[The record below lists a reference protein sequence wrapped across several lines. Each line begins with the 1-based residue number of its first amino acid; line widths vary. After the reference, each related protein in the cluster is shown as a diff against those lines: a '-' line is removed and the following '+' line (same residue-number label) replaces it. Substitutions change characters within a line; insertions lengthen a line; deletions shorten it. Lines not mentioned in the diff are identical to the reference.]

1 MVCPAKMCNNGSGNI
16 VDHHSELCI
25 GCGECI
31 SACTHNARVGLDD
44 FDSFMEDLKKG
55 IGIIAIVAPAS
66 AASFEGKYLNVN
78 GFLKS
83 LGVKGVFD
91 VSFGAELTVKSYV
104 DYMKKKKP
112 STVIAQPCP
121 ALVTFIE
128 LYRPE
133 LIPYLA
139 PADSPMMHTMKMIK
153 RYYPQYKN
161 YKIAAISPCY
171 AKRREFDACGMG
183 DYNVTFNSIQQ
194 YLDSGK
200 NRITN
205 YPEKDYDNPPAERAV
220 LFSSPGGLM
229 RTVGRYDPDV
239 NAHTRKIEGSPEV
252 YHYFAHL
259 SQSIKKG
266 NAPVYPLIDCLNC
279 HMGCNGGSGTGNRGK
294 HLDDVEYLVEKRAR
308 EVRQKYKPGRLAK
321 LFGKNKLEKILASH
335 WEEGLYTRSYVD
347 RSEIFKK
354 RVIAPSQADIDAV
367 FVKMHKHQPS
377 DIRNCG
383 ACGYRSCEQMAV
395 AIINGLNKRENCQ
408 YYVEIEKNL
417 NNEQKM
423 KDAVNTVLDR
433 VLGEMNKSIEGIS
446 SLSEGISSAAEYV
459 LSSSSAIEE
468 MVKNIHSI
476 DTTLDHNAVT
486 VLRLNESSAEGKKRI
501 ARIGELI
508 GDVSSQADA
517 LIQSCEVIG
526 DIADQTSI
534 LGMNAAIEAA
544 HAGEAVGKGFAV
556 VAAEIRKLAENS
568 GRQAKEISGNLGNI
582 KVLIDSSRESSG
594 SAQRQFDSIVSLIGA
609 VKEEAASI
617 KDVMDTQNSGG
628 NRVIS
633 SLSEINNLI
642 IKIRDESANLRTSGE
657 SIVRDVHSLK
667 AI

>member
-1 MVCPAKMCNNGSGNI
+1 
-16 VDHHSELCI
+16 
-25 GCGECI
+25 
-31 SACTHNARVGLDD
+31 
-44 FDSFMEDLKKG
+44 MEDLKKG

-78 GFLKS
+78 GFLRS

-91 VSFGAELTVKSYV
+91 VSFGAELTVKSYI
-104 DYMKKKKP
+104 DYMKKKTP
-112 STVIAQPCP
+112 PTVIAQPCP
-121 ALVTFIE
+121 ALVSFIE

-171 AKRREFDACGMG
+171 AKRREFDACGLG
-183 DYNVTFNSIQQ
+183 DYNVTFNSIQK
-194 YLDSGK
+194 YLDSKGE
-200 NRITN
+200 RMAN
-205 YPEKDYDNPPAERAV
+205 YPERDYDNPPAERAV

-259 SQSIKKG
+259 SQAIQKG
-266 NAPVYPLIDCLNC
+266 NAPVYRLIDCLNC
-279 HMGCNGGSGTGNRGK
+279 HMGCNGGAGTGNRGK

-308 EVRQKYKPGRLAK
+308 EVRQKYKPQGLAK
-321 LFGKNKLEKILASH
+321 VFRKNKLEKILASH
-335 WEEGLYTRSYVD
+335 WEEGLYTRTYTD
-347 RSEIFKK
+347 RSEIFKN
-354 RVIAPSQADIDAV
+354 RVLSPSQADIDAV
-367 FVKMHKHQPS
+367 FAEMHKFQPS

-395 AIINGLNKRENCQ
+395 AIINKLNKKENCQ
-408 YYVEIEKNL
+408 YYVEFEKNL
-417 NNEQKM
+417 HNEQKM
-423 KDAVNTVLDR
+423 KDTVNTVVDH
-433 VLGEMNKSIEGIS
+433 VLEEMNKSIGGIS
-446 SLSEGISSAAEYV
+446 KLSVEISSAAEYV
-459 LSSSSAIEE
+459 LTSSSAIEE
-468 MVKNIHSI
+468 MVKNIRSI
-476 DTTLDHNAVT
+476 DTTLAHNAAT
-486 VLRLNESSAEGKKRI
+486 VLKLNESSGEGKKRL
-501 ARIGELI
+501 AKIGELI

-517 LIQSCEVIG
+517 LIQSCQVIG

-556 VAAEIRKLAENS
+556 VAGEIRKLAENS

-582 KVLIDSSRESSG
+582 KALIDSSQESSG

-609 VKEEAASI
+609 VKDEAASI
-617 KDVMDTQNSGG
+617 KGVMDAQSGGG

-633 SLSEINNLI
+633 SLNEINNLI
-642 IKIRDESANLRTSGE
+642 IKIRDESAGLKSSGE
-657 SIVRDVHSLK
+657 SIVRDIHSLK

>member
-1 MVCPAKMCNNGSGNI
+1 MCNNGAGSI

-31 SACTHNARVGLDD
+31 SACTHKARVGRDD
-44 FDSFMEDLKKG
+44 VDSFMEDLKKG
-55 IGIIAIVAPAS
+55 TGVIAIVAPAS

-83 LGVKGVFD
+83 LGVTGIFD
-91 VSFGAELTVKSYV
+91 VSFGAELTVKSYL

-112 STVIAQPCP
+112 PTVIAQPCP

-153 RYYPQYKN
+153 RYYPQYKD

-171 AKRREFDACGMG
+171 AKRREFDACGLG

-194 YLDSGK
+194 YLDSRGDS
-200 NRITN
+200 IAN
-205 YPEKDYDNPPAERAV
+205 YQEKDYDNPPAERAV

-229 RTVGRYDPDV
+229 RTVGRYDPEV
-239 NAHTRKIEGSPEV
+239 NTHTRKIEGSPEV

-259 SQSIKKG
+259 SKSIQKG
-266 NAPVYPLIDCLNC
+266 NAPVYALIDCLNC
-279 HMGCNGGSGTGNRGK
+279 HMGCNGGAGTGNRGK

-308 EVRQKYKPGRLAK
+308 EVKQKYRPRGLAK
-321 LFGKNKLEKILASH
+321 LFSKNKLEKILDAH
-335 WEEGLYTRSYVD
+335 WEEGLYTRTYID
-347 RSEIFKK
+347 RSEIFRT
-354 RVIAPSQADIDAV
+354 RVISPSQADINAV
-367 FVKMHKHQPS
+367 FVDMHKNESS

-395 AIINGLNKRENCQ
+395 AIINGLNKKENCQ
-408 YYVEIEKNL
+408 YYVEFEKNL
-417 NNEQKM
+417 HSEQRM
-423 KDAVNTVLDR
+423 KDAVNTALDR
-433 VLGEMNKSIEGIS
+433 VLEEMHKSIGGIS
-446 SLSEGISSAAEYV
+446 TLSEEISSAAEYV
-459 LSSSSAIEE
+459 LSSSSVIEE

-476 DTTLDHNAVT
+476 DTTLEHNADT
-486 VLRLNESSAEGKKRI
+486 VFKLNESSAEGKKRLT
-501 ARIGELI
+501 RIGELI
-508 GDVSSQADA
+508 GDVSAQADA

-556 VAAEIRKLAENS
+556 VAVEIRKLAENS

-582 KVLIDSSRESSG
+582 KTLIDSSRESSG
-594 SAQRQFDSIVSLIGA
+594 SAQKQFDSIVTLIGA
-609 VKEEAASI
+609 VKDEAASI
-617 KDVMDTQNSGG
+617 KSVMDVQSGG
-628 NRVIS
+628 GNQVIS
-633 SLSEINNLI
+633 SLNEINNLI
-642 IKIRDESANLRTSGE
+642 VKIRDESANLRTSGE
-657 SIVRDVHSLK
+657 SIVRDIHSLK

>member
-1 MVCPAKMCNNGSGNI
+1 
-16 VDHHSELCI
+16 
-25 GCGECI
+25 
-31 SACTHNARVGLDD
+31 
-44 FDSFMEDLKKG
+44 
-55 IGIIAIVAPAS
+55 
-66 AASFEGKYLNVN
+66 
-78 GFLKS
+78 
-83 LGVKGVFD
+83 
-91 VSFGAELTVKSYV
+91 
-104 DYMKKKKP
+104 
-112 STVIAQPCP
+112 
-121 ALVTFIE
+121 

-161 YKIAAISPCY
+161 CKIAAISPCY
-171 AKRREFDACGMG
+171 AKRREFDACDLG

-194 YLDSGK
+194 YLDS
-200 NRITN
+200 REESMAN
-205 YPEKDYDNPPAERAV
+205 YPEKDYDNPSAERAV

-239 NAHTRKIEGSPEV
+239 NTHTRKIEGSPEV

-259 SQSIKKG
+259 AKSIQKG

-279 HMGCNGGSGTGNRGK
+279 HMGCNGGAGTGNRGK

-308 EVRQKYKPGRLAK
+308 EVKQKYKPRGLAK
-321 LFGKNKLEKILASH
+321 LFRKNKLEKILNAH

-354 RVIAPSQADIDAV
+354 RVISPSRTDIDAV
-367 FVKMHKHQPS
+367 FVEMHKLQPS

-408 YYVEIEKNL
+408 YYVEFEKNL

-423 KDAVNTVLDR
+423 KDMVNTVLDH
-433 VLGEMNKSIEGIS
+433 VLEEMNKNIEGIS
-446 SLSEGISSAAEYV
+446 SLSEEISSATEYV

-468 MVKNIHSI
+468 MVQNLHSI
-476 DTTLDHNAVT
+476 DTTLNHNAAT
-486 VLRLNESSAEGKKRI
+486 ALKLNESSTEGKKRI
-501 ARIGELI
+501 TRIGDLI
-508 GDVSSQADA
+508 GDVSSQADS
-517 LIQSCEVIG
+517 LIRSCEVIG

-544 HAGEAVGKGFAV
+544 HAGDAIGKGFAV
-556 VAAEIRKLAENS
+556 VAGEIRKLADNS
-568 GRQAKEISGNLGNI
+568 GRQAKEISVNLENI
-582 KVLIDSSRESSG
+582 KTLIEDSRESSNK
-594 SAQRQFDSIVSLIGA
+594 AQAQFDSIVSLIDA
-609 VKEEAASI
+609 VKDEAASI
-617 KDVMDTQNSGG
+617 KNAMDAQSGGG
-628 NRVIS
+628 NRVIN
-633 SLSEINNLI
+633 SLNEINNLI
-642 IKIRDESANLRTSGE
+642 VKIRDESAGLRSSGE
-657 SIVRDVHSLK
+657 AIVRDIQSLK

>member
-16 VDHHSELCI
+16 VDHHSDLCI

-31 SACTHNARVGLDD
+31 SACTHNARIGLDD

-55 IGIIAIVAPAS
+55 IGIIAIVAPAA
-66 AASFEGKYLNVN
+66 AASFDGKYLNLN

-104 DYMKKKKP
+104 HYMKTRKP
-112 STVIAQPCP
+112 RTVIAQPCP
-121 ALVTFIE
+121 ALVSFIE
-128 LYRPE
+128 MYRPE

-139 PADSPMMHTMKMIK
+139 PADSPMMHIMKMIK
-153 RYYPQYKN
+153 RYYPKYKN

-171 AKRREFDACGMG
+171 AKRREFDACGLG
-183 DYNVTFNSIQQ
+183 DYNVTFNSIQK
-194 YLDSGK
+194 YLESKKDS
-200 NRITN
+200 IAN
-205 YPEKDYDNPPAERAV
+205 YPKQDYDNPPAERAV

-229 RTVGRYDPDV
+229 RTVGRYDPDI

-259 SQSIKKG
+259 SKSIEKG

-279 HMGCNGGSGTGNRGK
+279 HMGCNGGAGTGNRGK

-308 EVRQKYKPGRLAK
+308 EVKEKYRPRGLAK
-321 LFGKNKLEKILASH
+321 FFRKNKIEKILDAH
-335 WEEGLYTRSYVD
+335 WEEGLYTRGYVD

-354 RVIAPSQADIDAV
+354 WVKSPSQADIDAV
-367 FVKMHKHQPS
+367 FATMHKTDPK

-395 AIINGLNKRENCQ
+395 AIINELNKKENCQ
-408 YYVEIEKNL
+408 YYVEFEKNL
-417 NNEQKM
+417 SNEQKM
-423 KDAVNTVLDR
+423 KDTVNTVLDH
-433 VLGEMNKSIEGIS
+433 VLEEMNKSIEGIS
-446 SLSEGISSAAEYV
+446 SLSEEISSAAEYV

-476 DTTLDHNAVT
+476 DTTLDHNAAT
-486 VLRLNESSAEGKKRI
+486 VLKLNESSAEGKKRL
-501 ARIGELI
+501 AKIGELI
-508 GDVSSQADA
+508 GGVSSQADA
-517 LIQSCEVIG
+517 LIQSCQVIG

-544 HAGEAVGKGFAV
+544 HAGEAVGRGFAV
-556 VAAEIRKLAENS
+556 VAGEIRKLAENS
-568 GRQAKEISGNLGNI
+568 GRQAKEISGNLENI
-582 KVLIDSSRESSG
+582 KALIDDSRESS
-594 SAQRQFDSIVSLIGA
+594 SNAQAQFDSIVSLISA
-609 VKEEAASI
+609 VKDEAASI
-617 KDVMDTQNSGG
+617 KSVMDAQSGGG

-633 SLSEINNLI
+633 SLNEINNLI
-642 IKIRDESANLRTSGE
+642 VKIRDESAGLRSSGE
-657 SIVRDVHSLK
+657 SIVSDIHSLK